1 MQEENSIFNRLIE
14 IIKQLPKKL
23 FNKSLS
29 IGVPVAVQI
38 AIQIFLIWISI
49 LIYIILYYYLV
60 PKVVYYQ
67 EPLYFNFGH
76 ENIKPSARQSFE
88 SIDVFR
94 RGIEYDIKITL
105 ELPESD
111 PNKQQGM
118 FMIVLQLLNE
128 NNIIANFTRPCIL
141 RFKSSLLSTMET
153 IFYSLPLV
161 FGYSEE
167 KQILN
172 VDMSTPFYNLLEKE
186 VTEIRVQLSAT
197 QIQIYSALLHINT
210 RLSGIKYYMYKWFI
224 PTSIIGVSVI
234 YFIVEIVYIIYRF
247 SQPKTEIITER
258 ETTITP
264 KRRPPSEDRTGLE
277 IIEREGK
284 GQAQDFNTLDGL
296 LETSIPQK
304 EDDEAAGILSSRKD
318 RGKGKGASS
327 PKATTIDEEEEEEE
341 IEEVKKDEPEASPKL
356 GTSTEVQGLRK
367 RRSEKGLTQ

>member
-1 MQEENSIFNRLIE
+1 MQDNSIFTRLIE
-14 IIKQLPKKL
+14 IVKQLPKTL

-29 IGVPVAVQI
+29 IGIPVAIQI
-38 AIQIFLIWISI
+38 AIQIFLLWISI

-67 EPLYFNFGH
+67 EPLYFNFGQ
-76 ENIKPSARQSFE
+76 ENIKPSARQAFDT
-88 SIDVFR
+88 IDVFR

-118 FMIVLQLLNE
+118 FMIALQLLNE
-128 NNIIANFTRPCIL
+128 NNIMANFTRPCIL

-153 IFYSLPLV
+153 IVYTIPLV

-172 VDMSTPFYNLLEKE
+172 VDMSTPFYNNLEKE
-186 VTEIRVQLSAT
+186 VTEIRVQLSSP

-224 PTSIIGVSVI
+224 PTSIIGVSVV
-234 YFIVEIVYIIYRF
+234 YFIVEIVYIIYRLN
-247 SQPKTEIITER
+247 QTE
-258 ETTITP
+258 TP
-264 KRRPPSEDRTGLE
+264 TPEVYEPPSPPRRVPPEGRNGLE
-277 IIEREGK
+277 MIEGK
-284 GQAQDFNTLDGL
+284 EQDFNALDRL
-296 LETSIPQK
+296 LETSVPSQK

-327 PKATTIDEEEEEEE
+327 PTTTAFDEEEEEEQ
-341 IEEVKKDEPEASPKL
+341 EEEKEKTDEPEASPKL

-367 RRSEKGLTQ
+367 RRSEKGLTQH